1 MATKKQELNMA
12 RKTVKWLI
20 IANLTIGTNTVVW
33 AQGTD
38 LGKTLYL
45 LGCAVCHGIDG
56 KGKGPLSEQLK
67 VAPADLTV
75 LTKKNNGVFPVSSV
89 YETIDGRKVIAAHG
103 TREMPIWGK
112 YDRESLYPRDKLI
125 DPSYD
130 PEAVVRTRTLAIIDY
145 LNRIQ
150 EK

>member
-1 MATKKQELNMA
+1 MENKA
-12 RKTVKWLI
+12 VKWLI
-20 IANLTIGTNTVVW
+20 FSSFTIGLTSAAW
-33 AQGTD
+33 AQDAD
-38 LGKTLYL
+38 LGKSLYR

-56 KGKGPLSEQLK
+56 KGKGPLSGQLK
-67 VAPADLTV
+67 VAPTDLTV
-75 LTKKNNGVFPVSSV
+75 LTKNNNGVFPLASV

-103 TREMPIWGK
+103 TREMPIWGA
-112 YDRESLYPRDKLI
+112 YHRESLYPRDTLM

-130 PEAVVRTRTLAIIDY
+130 PEAVVRTRTLSIVDY

>member
-1 MATKKQELNMA
+1 M
-12 RKTVKWLI
+12 
-20 IANLTIGTNTVVW
+20 
-33 AQGTD
+33 
-38 LGKTLYL
+38 
-45 LGCAVCHGIDG
+45 
-56 KGKGPLSEQLK
+56 
-67 VAPADLTV
+67 TV
-75 LTKKNNGVFPVSSV
+75 LAKKNNGVFPVSSV

-130 PEAVVRTRTLAIIDY
+130 PEAVVRTRTLSIIDY
-145 LNRIQ
+145 VNRIQ